1 MELNV
6 QDEALDWPGNPDLPR
21 NANKK
26 PNLRKLKIV
35 IPISSSRLNIRT
47 LDKSYK

>member
-1 MELNV
+1 MELKV
-6 QDEALDWPGNPDLPR
+6 QDEALDWPGNPELPR
-21 NANKK
+21 SASKK
-26 PNLRKLKIV
+26 PNVRNLKIV